1 MVMWDLRPLLG
12 ILCMIALTVGANVML
27 KLGAT
32 VAPTQRVLFGIFG
45 WQSVAGLAL
54 FGAGGIIYSF
64 VLRALPLHA
73 AQALAAFQYVAVALA
88 ASVLLRERIAPTSW
102 LGIAC
107 IIVGILLISS
117 ALRT

>member
-1 MVMWDLRPLLG
+1 
-12 ILCMIALTVGANVML
+12 
-27 KLGAT
+27 
-32 VAPTQRVLFGIFG
+32 
-45 WQSVAGLAL
+45 
-54 FGAGGIIYSF
+54 

-107 IIVGILLISS
+107 IVVGILLVSS